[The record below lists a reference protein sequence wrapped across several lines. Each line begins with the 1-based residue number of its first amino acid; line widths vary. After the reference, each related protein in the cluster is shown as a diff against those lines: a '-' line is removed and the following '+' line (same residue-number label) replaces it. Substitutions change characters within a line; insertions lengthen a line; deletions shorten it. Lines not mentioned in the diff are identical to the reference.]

1 MTTAID
7 TELLRF
13 YVLEDV
19 VDSLPEDEHELA
31 VATSIVA
38 AMSPH
43 ELREYAHDHFDEW
56 AD

>member
-1 MTTAID
+1 MTNAID

-56 AD
+56 DD